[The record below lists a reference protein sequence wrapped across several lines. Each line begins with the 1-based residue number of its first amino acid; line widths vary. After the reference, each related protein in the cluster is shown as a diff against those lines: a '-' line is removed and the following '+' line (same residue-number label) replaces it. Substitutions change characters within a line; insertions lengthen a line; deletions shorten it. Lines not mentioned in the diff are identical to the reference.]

1 LSFLKEKG
9 FQKKGMK
16 YFKQKGEFV
25 LSIYPNITHAYLN
38 TKHCYTFNFYWEM
51 DSLNPQLVQLSI
63 WMGAKKNIT
72 AAGVMSS
79 YIKAGLQGTG
89 MRLTNRDQ
97 SNVDQVYVEGI
108 QKEIETFIL
117 PLFNSFHSLDDVI
130 CLAEEEESLPREKRI
145 FFPYNIYHDLTRF

>member
-1 LSFLKEKG
+1 
-9 FQKKGMK
+9 
-16 YFKQKGEFV
+16 
-25 LSIYPNITHAYLN
+25 
-38 TKHCYTFNFYWEM
+38 
-51 DSLNPQLVQLSI
+51 
-63 WMGAKKNIT
+63 MGAKKNIT

-145 FFPYNIYHDLTRF
+145 FFPYNIYHDLTRFQTAQGWKEKALEMCDKYIETTPATSQYLAKENKKKYIQYFEKTKRI